1 MQQLLADCIL
11 LYDRVYPPQKQFPK
25 LYGLTYSE
33 LERWLKEYI
42 IFVHW
47 IKYYLPE
54 IIDFFRR

>member
-33 LERWLKEYI
+33 LER
-42 IFVHW
+42 
-47 IKYYLPE
+47 
-54 IIDFFRR
+54 